1 MLDVSDPT
9 AVQTSIGEV
18 VKRHGRIDVAVNCA
32 GIAPMTG
39 VLDITPEQ
47 WQRVIGT
54 NLSGVFFVSQ
64 AAARNMVEHGGGVI
78 VNISSCNSFIVESPY
93 ADYNAS
99 KAGVNLLTQSMA
111 FELAHRG
118 VRCVAV
124 APGMT
129 MTPMM
134 DFTNDQET
142 YGSYMEKIP
151 MRRPALPRDQANV
164 VLFLASDDAAYV
176 TGITIR
182 VDGGIMQGFWADPEH
197 GAADPSLR
205 GGMTLRPALPVARP
219 HAPSMDTQP
228 VTDSL
233 GCRVM
238 QGFPP
243 PPENR
248 LRVDQVYSSPA
259 ATRWFMQHVR
269 EVERTANIA
278 VRGPAAFLADDP
290 MRLDEVSLTKA
301 GGGTWTVAE
310 MLAETST
317 DGIIVLRGGSVVY
330 ERCFGTLTV
339 ATPHLCHSI
348 TKSIASCV
356 TANLIESGDLSPD
369 DLVTKRVPELARS
382 AYEGATVRH
391 LLDMTVGIVYTEDHE
406 DDDTEDAR
414 LDRLCGVKP
423 SRAPDEP
430 GSAYDFATSTTKQ
443 GSHGAVLHYVS
454 LNTDVLGWVM
464 ERATGVAVPQL
475 VRREV
480 WSKLGAEDDAYIAL
494 DGAGSAQLDG
504 GFCCSL
510 RDLARLG
517 QMLVMRGMVGGRPV
531 VPSWWIDDTCRN
543 GNVSALAAAADC
555 AGLPRG
561 WSYRNCFWV
570 GSPGAQQAFMGIGM
584 YGQMLFVSPATHVVV
599 AKFSSQ
605 PRPADDAMVAQT
617 YWALQQLAAR
627 LAA

>member
-1 MLDVSDPT
+1 
-9 AVQTSIGEV
+9 
-18 VKRHGRIDVAVNCA
+18 
-32 GIAPMTG
+32 
-39 VLDITPEQ
+39 
-47 WQRVIGT
+47 
-54 NLSGVFFVSQ
+54 
-64 AAARNMVEHGGGVI
+64 
-78 VNISSCNSFIVESPY
+78 
-93 ADYNAS
+93 
-99 KAGVNLLTQSMA
+99 
-111 FELAHRG
+111 
-118 VRCVAV
+118 
-124 APGMT
+124 
-129 MTPMM
+129 
-134 DFTNDQET
+134 
-142 YGSYMEKIP
+142 
-151 MRRPALPRDQANV
+151 
-164 VLFLASDDAAYV
+164 
-176 TGITIR
+176 
-182 VDGGIMQGFWADPEH
+182 
-197 GAADPSLR
+197 
-205 GGMTLRPALPVARP
+205 
-219 HAPSMDTQP
+219 MDTQP

-233 GCRVM
+233 GSRVM

-243 PPENR
+243 PPESR
-248 LRVDQVYSSPA
+248 LRADQVYSSPA

-290 MRLDEVSLTKA
+290 MQLDEVSLTKA

-369 DLVTKRVPELARS
+369 DLVTKHVPELARS

-430 GSAYDFATSTTKQ
+430 GSAYDFAASTIKQ

-517 QMLVMRGMVGGRPV
+517 QMLVMHGMLGGRQV
-531 VPSWWIDDTCRN
+531 VPSWWIDDTCQN
-543 GNVSALAAAADC
+543 GNASALAAAADC
-555 AGLPRG
+555 ADLPRG

-627 LAA
+627 IAA